1 MTKEQA
7 FEQVKS
13 KVAELQDAVCELHRL
28 HRNSNVGLDEWIEHM
43 DNVMWDLADELRAEA
58 E

>member
-7 FEQVKS
+7 FEQVQS

-28 HRNSNVGLDEWIEHM
+28 HRNGNVGLDEWCEHM
-43 DNVMWDLADELRAEA
+43 DNVMWDLYEEIH
-58 E
+58 EIV

>member
-7 FEQVKS
+7 FQEVQR
-13 KVAELQDAVCELHRL
+13 KVGELQDAVIQLHNLHRDG
-28 HRNSNVGLDEWIEHM
+28 NVGLDEWIEHM
-43 DNVMWDLADELRAEA
+43 DNVLLDLSEEIYAEA

>member
-7 FEQVKS
+7 FEEVQR
-13 KVAELQDAVCELHRL
+13 KVGELQDAVIQLHRL
-28 HRNSNVGLDEWIEHM
+28 HQDGNVGLDEWIEHM
-43 DNVMWDLADELRAEA
+43 DNVLWELSDEIYAEV

>member
-13 KVAELQDAVCELHRL
+13 KVAELQDAMCKLRRL
-28 HRNSNVGLDEWIEHM
+28 HRNGNVDFDEWIEHM
-43 DNVMWDLADELRAEA
+43 DNVMWDLADELRADVK
-58 E
+58 